1 MESGQG
7 RGINAGVTR
16 LWNLLAPIYDARR
29 LQAWV
34 YGPAHEEVLTAL
46 RRAEPR
52 RVADIGCG
60 TGILAER
67 IRSEPYVGAVHG
79 VDRSKGMLD
88 KAKARSPATQW
99 TMAPAEQLPFGDNTL
114 DAIVSTSAFH
124 FFDQPA
130 ALNEFRRVLVPGGI
144 AAVATVSL
152 PDSHP
157 INRRAAGRRHTV
169 HNPSPE
175 KMRTLFEAA
184 GFTVE
189 DQHRVSRPP
198 ITKFISDVLTVG
210 STE

>member
-1 MESGQG
+1 MESVQG
-7 RGINAGVTR
+7 RGFNAAVTR
-16 LWNLLAPIYDARR
+16 LWSLLAPIYDARR

-34 YGPAHEEVLTAL
+34 YGPAHEEVLTVL

-67 IRSEPYVGAVHG
+67 IRSENYVGTVHG
-79 VDRSKGMLD
+79 VDRSDGMLA
-88 KAKARSPATQW
+88 KAKARSSATQW
-99 TMAPAEQLPFGDNTL
+99 TVAPAEQLPFGDNTL

-144 AAVATVSL
+144 AAIATVSL
-152 PDSHP
+152 PESHP
-157 INRRAAGRRHTV
+157 IHRRTAGRRRPV

-175 KMRTLFEAA
+175 KMRALFEKA

-198 ITKFISDVLTVG
+198 VTKFISDVLTVG
-210 STE
+210 SKD